1 VEPELTITKMKMKVN
16 VNMKMKMRKDMKT
29 KTKTHGWTGNVA
41 TIDLNSGA
49 IKHAPLQKDL
59 ARDFIGGRGL
69 GVALLCNRA
78 DPGVGAFR
86 APLILAVGP
95 LTGIAPMSGRHS
107 LVSKSPLTN
116 TIVDS
121 SGGGFFGSELKRA
134 GFDAVEI
141 TQESDSPV
149 YIVIDDGEVKIHDA
163 SDIWGMNVRK
173 TTDLLAGR
181 HRGRV
186 ACIGRAGENCVRF
199 ANVMNDYTHACGR
212 GGIGAVMGFKKL
224 KAIVVKGT
232 GKPGVADEDAFKCAS
247 EEILRLLR
255 ASPPLKS
262 LSTYG
267 TPSLVSLI
275 SRFRLLPTRNFRD
288 VQFRDGESA
297 SSVSPVSPESSASPV
312 SSMSGEHIKEN
323 YRLKRHSCHKCSIA
337 CRQSTQEGIEI
348 PEYETIAMFGPDCEN
363 SDFDKIMNTNRI
375 CNDYGMDTIS
385 CGSTIAC
392 HQEIC
397 EESRDIAELASMIGE
412 REGLGIELSMGS
424 KAYSDAKN
432 AGHASMHSKGLE
444 LPGYDPRGA
453 LGQAL
458 AYATSNRGGCHTRAY
473 MIAPEIIGKPKLIDR
488 HTLIGKPGLVCVFQN
503 LSAAIDSLTMCS
515 FSSFALSSEEY
526 SNMLSAVCGLTY
538 TSEDLLRAGERIWNV
553 ERLFNLRAGFS
564 RADDTLPDRFF
575 GDYGIVRAEFEGALG
590 EYYRFRGWDSEG
602 VPSERKLRALG
613 LGI

>member
-1 VEPELTITKMKMKVN
+1 MAHIFCGAGTNDHADYVKKVKMEMKM
-16 VNMKMKMRKDMKT
+16 
-29 KTKTHGWTGNVA
+29 HGWTGNIA
-41 TIDLNSGA
+41 TIDLDSGA
-49 IKHAPLQKDL
+49 IKHAPLPKDL

-78 DPGVGAFR
+78 DPGVDALH

-107 LVSKSPLTN
+107 FVTKSPLTK
-116 TIVDS
+116 TILDS

-141 TQESDSPV
+141 TRESDSPV
-149 YIVIDDGEVKIHDA
+149 YIVIDDGEVSIRDA

-212 GGIGAVMGFKKL
+212 GGIGAVVGFKKL

-232 GKPGVADEDAFKCAS
+232 GKPGVADEEAFKSAN
-247 EEILRLLR
+247 EEVSRLLR

-267 TPSLVSLI
+267 TPSLANLI

-297 SSVSPVSPESSASPV
+297 SAVSLESSTSPV

-363 SDFDKIMNTNRI
+363 SDFDKIMDTNRI

-397 EESRDIAELASMIGE
+397 EESCDIAELAARIGE
-412 REGLGIELSMGS
+412 REGLGRELSMGS

-503 LSAAIDSLTMCS
+503 LSAAIDSIMMCS

-575 GDYGIVRAEFEGALG
+575 GDYGIVQAEFEDALG
-590 EYYRFRGWDSEG
+590 EYYRFRGWDPEG
-602 VPSERKLRALG
+602 VPSERKLEELG
-613 LGI
+613 LRLEIG

>member
-1 VEPELTITKMKMKVN
+1 
-16 VNMKMKMRKDMKT
+16 MKMKMRKDMKT

-107 LVSKSPLTN
+107 LVTKSPLTN

-149 YIVIDDGEVKIHDA
+149 YIVIDDGEVSIHDA

-232 GKPGVADEDAFKCAS
+232 GKPCVADEEAFKSAS

-275 SRFRLLPTRNFRD
+275 SRFRLLPTRNFRN

-392 HQEIC
+392 HREIC

-575 GDYGIVRAEFEGALG
+575 GDYGIVRVEFEDALG